1 MTTEY
6 FLKNQITDQFEE
18 NDQRDTNSHIVYLT
32 NALLTTKYFQKTHSL
47 KIDDPHFQYY
57 HSHSHTTDH

>member
-18 NDQRDTNSHIVYLT
+18 NDQGDTNSHIVYLT
-32 NALLTTKYFQKTHSL
+32 NALTTKYFQKKLSA
-47 KIDDPHFQYY
+47 
-57 HSHSHTTDH
+57 